1 MLLKF
6 IAWVRGSI
14 ARQFQLVFGTIT
26 LLMMLVALPAIVL
39 TELSTGSGGAIN
51 VSGSMRMQSYKLAL
65 AVADPFSDFEAREL
79 KTTRACEEFGAK
91 LVSRGL
97 LNGIQQTEGDEA
109 YRQYKALKARFEN
122 DIRPLAEASIRNFEA
137 RRRIVTE
144 IPSFV
149 EDVDR
154 FVQTLE
160 TGLNERLALLK
171 WLLAVI
177 LSGALGVSWLML
189 RVMKKSIF
197 EPISEIGSAANA
209 VRRGDF
215 SVRARVGVP
224 NEIGRLSSAFNYMV
238 DELGRLYG
246 NLEAE
251 VARKTRDL
259 NRRNEGLQLLSRVG
273 QSVRYG
279 ERFEAEGLSAI
290 LDEACRLMEAEGAC
304 VRMGAG
310 ESSYVL
316 AKSSGWDA
324 MDRVVIQTVALS
336 ETTPQ
341 AGMLELGFHA
351 ESLEKWQTDLSLALA
366 QSVGRSIERVTRQ
379 LDDRRLA
386 VLEERSTIAREL
398 HDSIAQSLSFSRIQ
412 MHRLKIFVER
422 NEPRDKVLSTV
433 NELSQGISTAY
444 SQLREVL
451 TAFRLQIS
459 SAGLNGAIEETTDE
473 FRNRTGLPV
482 TVRNTLVGIELSPN
496 EQVHVI
502 HILREALINVEKH
515 ARATEILVTMS
526 RRESG
531 AVVLTVEDNGVGI
544 PEQAGRYRHFGLSI
558 MRERAE
564 ALGGELTIERTA
576 PEGGTRV
583 ILTVPHGNSG
593 EQKR

>member
-91 LVSRGL
+91 LISRGL

-109 YRQYKALKARFEN
+109 YRQYKALKSRFEN

-177 LSGALGVSWLML
+177 LIGALAVSWLML

-197 EPISEIGSAANA
+197 QPISEIGTAANA

-304 VRMGAG
+304 VRVGAG

-316 AKSSGWDA
+316 AKSSGWDG

-341 AGMLELGFHA
+341 TGMLELGFHA

-422 NEPRDKVLSTV
+422 NESRDKVLSTV

-564 ALGGELTIERTA
+564 ALGGELTIERAA

>member
-65 AVADPFSDFEAREL
+65 AVADPFSNFEEREL

-91 LVSRGL
+91 LISRGL

-109 YRQYKALKARFEN
+109 YRQYKALKSRFEN

-177 LSGALGVSWLML
+177 LIGALAVSWLML

-197 EPISEIGSAANA
+197 QPISEIGTAANA

-304 VRMGAG
+304 VRVGAG

-422 NEPRDKVLSTV
+422 NEPRDQVLSTV
-433 NELSQGISTAY
+433 DELSQGISTAY

-544 PEQAGRYRHFGLSI
+544 PEQAGRYRHFGLTI

-564 ALGGELTIERTA
+564 ALGGELTIERAA

>member
-91 LVSRGL
+91 LISRGL

-109 YRQYKALKARFEN
+109 YRQYKALKSRFEN

-177 LSGALGVSWLML
+177 LIGALAVSWLML

-197 EPISEIGSAANA
+197 QPISEIGTAANA

-304 VRMGAG
+304 VRVGAG
-310 ESSYVL
+310 ESCYVL
-316 AKSSGWDA
+316 AKSSGWDG

-341 AGMLELGFHA
+341 TGMLELGFHA

-422 NEPRDKVLSTV
+422 NESRDKVLSTV

-544 PEQAGRYRHFGLSI
+544 PEQAGRYRHFGLTI

-564 ALGGELTIERTA
+564 ALGGELTIERAA

>member
-177 LSGALGVSWLML
+177 LIGALGVSWLML

-215 SVRARVGVP
+215 SVRARIGVP

-279 ERFEAEGLSAI
+279 ERFEEEGLSAI

-304 VRMGAG
+304 VRVGAG

-324 MDRVVIQTVALS
+324 MGRVVIQTVALS

-564 ALGGELTIERTA
+564 ALGGELTIERAA

>member
-91 LVSRGL
+91 LISRGL

-109 YRQYKALKARFEN
+109 YQQYKALKARFEN

-177 LSGALGVSWLML
+177 LIGALAVSWLML

-197 EPISEIGSAANA
+197 QPISEIGTAANA

-304 VRMGAG
+304 VRVGAG

-316 AKSSGWDA
+316 AKSSGWDG

-336 ETTPQ
+336 VTTPQ
-341 AGMLELGFHA
+341 TGMLELGFHA

-422 NEPRDKVLSTV
+422 NESRDKVLSTV

-544 PEQAGRYRHFGLSI
+544 PEQAGRYRHFGLTI

-564 ALGGELTIERTA
+564 ALGGELTIERAA

>member
-91 LVSRGL
+91 LISRGL

-109 YRQYKALKARFEN
+109 YRQYKALKSRFEN

-177 LSGALGVSWLML
+177 LIGALAVSWLML

-197 EPISEIGSAANA
+197 QPISEIGTAANA

-251 VARKTRDL
+251 LALNTRHL
-259 NRRNEGLQLLSRVG
+259 NPRNEGLQLLSRVG

-304 VRMGAG
+304 VRVGAG

-316 AKSSGWDA
+316 AKSSGWDG

-341 AGMLELGFHA
+341 TGMLELGFHA

-422 NEPRDKVLSTV
+422 NESRDKVLSTV

-558 MRERAE
+558 MHERAE
-564 ALGGELTIERTA
+564 ALGGELTIERAA

>member
-304 VRMGAG
+304 VRVGAG

-544 PEQAGRYRHFGLSI
+544 PEQAGRYRHFGLTI

-564 ALGGELTIERTA
+564 ALGGELTIERAA

>member
-91 LVSRGL
+91 LISRGL

-109 YRQYKALKARFEN
+109 YRQYKALKSRFEN

-177 LSGALGVSWLML
+177 LIGALAVSWLML

-197 EPISEIGSAANA
+197 QPISEIGTAANA

-304 VRMGAG
+304 VRVGAG

-316 AKSSGWDA
+316 AKSSGWDG

-341 AGMLELGFHA
+341 TGMLELGFHA

-422 NEPRDKVLSTV
+422 NESRDKVLSTV

-544 PEQAGRYRHFGLSI
+544 PEQAGRYRHFGLTI

-564 ALGGELTIERTA
+564 ALGGELTIERAA

>member
-1 MLLKF
+1 MIIKS

-26 LLMMLVALPAIVL
+26 VLMMLVALPAIVL

-65 AVADPFSDFEAREL
+65 AVADPFTEYEEREQ
-79 KTTRACEEFGAK
+79 KIMTACDEFGAK
-91 LVSRGL
+91 LESKGL
-97 LNGIQQTEGDEA
+97 LNGMRTTDDDEA
-109 YRQYKALKARFEN
+109 YRQYKALKVRFAKEV
-122 DIRPLAEASIRNFEA
+122 RPLAEASIRNIDA
-137 RRRIVTE
+137 RLRIVTE

-160 TGLNERLALLK
+160 TGLNERLAMLK

-177 LSGALGVSWLML
+177 MIGAVFVGWVML
-189 RVMKKSIF
+189 RVMRKSIF
-197 EPISEIGSAANA
+197 EPIAAIGKAANA

-215 SVRARVGVP
+215 TVRARVGVP

-251 VARKTRDL
+251 VERKTHDL

-279 ERFEAEGLSAI
+279 ERFESDGLNAV
-290 LDEACRLMEAEGAC
+290 LDEACRLLEADGAC
-304 VRMGAG
+304 VRVGAG
-310 ESSYVL
+310 ESAYVL
-316 AKSSGWDA
+316 AKSSNWDR
-324 MDRVVIQTVALS
+324 MEEHVVIQTVALS
-336 ETTPQ
+336 ETTPE
-341 AGMLELGFHA
+341 AGMLEIAFHA
-351 ESLEKWQTDLSLALA
+351 ESVEKWQSDLSLALA

-412 MHRLKIFVER
+412 MHRLKVFVER
-422 NEPRDKVLSTV
+422 NEPHDKVLATV

-473 FRNRTGLPV
+473 FRNRTGIPV
-482 TVRNTLVGIELSPN
+482 TVENRLVGMELSPN
-496 EQVHVI
+496 NQIHVI

-515 ARATEILVTMS
+515 ARATQVAVSIT
-526 RRESG
+526 RRTDGTIMLS
-531 AVVLTVEDNGVGI
+531 VEDNGIGI
-544 PEQAGRYRHFGLSI
+544 PENAGKYRHFGLSI

-564 ALGGELTIERTA
+564 ALGGTIAIARVSA
-576 PEGGTRV
+576 EGGTRV
-583 ILTVPHGNSG
+583 MLTIPHGNKSS
-593 EQKR
+593 